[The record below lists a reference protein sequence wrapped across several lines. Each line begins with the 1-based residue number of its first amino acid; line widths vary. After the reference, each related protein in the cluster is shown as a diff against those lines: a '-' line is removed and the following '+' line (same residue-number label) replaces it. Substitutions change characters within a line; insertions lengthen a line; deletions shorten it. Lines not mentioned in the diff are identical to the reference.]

1 MDFTAGRRPARARLL
16 GGLQL
21 TSMVDVIFLL
31 LIYFL
36 MTTSYTPPEARL
48 TPALQAER
56 VSGGAAADLEPQV
69 IHVELF
75 DGEPSFRLGDRVL
88 KTRNDL
94 RDVLEQLPKEAGVFV
109 RGSDRVPVAF
119 GVAALQASYDAG
131 FFKVTYVPGGDG

>member
-1 MDFTAGRRPARARLL
+1 MEFTSKAKRRSRLI

-36 MTTSYTPPEARL
+36 LTTSYTPPEARL

-69 IHVELF
+69 IHVEQIE
-75 DGEPSFRLGDRVL
+75 GRPGYRLGERVFRSAASL
-88 KTRNDL
+88 TN
-94 RDVLEQLPKEAGVFV
+94 VLEQLPTDAGVFV
-109 RGSDRVPVAF
+109 RGANDVPVEF
-119 GVAALQASYDAG
+119 GIDALQAAYDAG
-131 FFKVTYVPGGDG
+131 FLRVTYVPGR

>member
-1 MDFTAGRRPARARLL
+1 MDFTQSKRSARSRLM

-36 MTTSYTPPEARL
+36 LTTTYTPPEARL

-69 IHVELF
+69 VHVELV
-75 DGEPSFRLGDRVL
+75 DGRPGFRIGERVL
-88 KTRNDL
+88 REQSSLRN
-94 RDVLEQLPKEAGVFV
+94 VLQQLPKDAGVFV
-109 RGSDRVPVAF
+109 RGAHDAPVGF
-119 GVAALQASYDAG
+119 GVAALQAAYDAG
-131 FFKVTYVPGGDG
+131 FFKVTYVPAR